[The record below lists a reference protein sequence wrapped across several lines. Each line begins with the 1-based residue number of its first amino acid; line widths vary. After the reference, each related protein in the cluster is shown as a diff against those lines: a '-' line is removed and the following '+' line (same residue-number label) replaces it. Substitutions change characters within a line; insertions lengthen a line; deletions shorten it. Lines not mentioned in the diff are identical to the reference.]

1 MGRDLLRRNPLV
13 GSRPMYRRAVVFA
26 VFSILLPVFVDAQD
40 SAYEIDAVIDWQ
52 TGVLSLSVAAEVPAA
67 TFNAPTAAYR
77 VEQEI
82 ERDLPELLVQSLLQL
97 PVDSRYRI
105 QDRLRQNPELV
116 QELGDLFRRGRKDFT
131 RRSSDLRQILVSYSF
146 QLFPDIAGIFFSHR
160 RAFPVDRLLHW
171 VPTRPYTG
179 IVIYAKGDLP
189 LHGTNRSVPLQP
201 CLYPE
206 IYDESMR
213 LILERLMVEPNAVDR
228 WGMAAYTD
236 ELDEGPFLAR
246 IGRSPLRI
254 MASGVFGSI
263 PTDIKIPTDHAD
275 RILADENNRRL
286 LTEGRILIIIESE
299 SLVPP
304 LAP

>member
-1 MGRDLLRRNPLV
+1 
-13 GSRPMYRRAVVFA
+13 MYRQAFLVA
-26 VFSILLPVFVDAQD
+26 ALAILLPALVGAQD
-40 SAYEIDAVIDWQ
+40 AGYDIDAAIDWQ
-52 TGVLSLSVAAEVPAA
+52 TGVLSLNVAADVPAA

-77 VEQEI
+77 IEQEI

-97 PVDSRYRI
+97 PVDSRFRI
-105 QDRLRQNPELV
+105 QDRLRQDPELV
-116 QELGDLFRRGRKDFT
+116 QELGELFRRGKKNYT
-131 RRSSDLRQILVSYSF
+131 RRSPDLRRISVSYSF
-146 QLFPDIAGIFFSHR
+146 QLFPDIAGIFFSHT
-160 RAFPVDRLLHW
+160 RAFPVDRIIHW
-171 VPTRPYTG
+171 VPTRPYSG
-179 IVIYAKGDLP
+179 IVIYAKGELP
-189 LHGTNRSVPLQP
+189 LHGTNLTVGLQP
-201 CLYPE
+201 SLYPE
-206 IYDESMR
+206 IYDDSMR
-213 LILERLMVEPNAVDR
+213 LILERLMVEPEAVDR

-246 IGRSPLRI
+246 IGQSPLRI

-286 LTEGRILIIIESE
+286 LTEGRILIIIDSE